1 MDESIH
7 LPSKWADWTLTESLG
22 SGSYGTVWSAHKEG
36 YPEETA
42 AVKIIRIPSNESEE
56 NALSYEYPDLHDRTS
71 YCENLVQSVLGEIH
85 TMELLKD
92 NDHVVRIYDY
102 SLEHVEGSME
112 WTVFLLME
120 LLTPLKDY
128 LLTHPMDEQEVLRLG
143 EEMCSA
149 MESCEQKGILHRDIK
164 PENILVSPDGTF
176 KIGDFGVARQIGDAS
191 LNMSLRGTFTYMAP
205 EIYHGEAYDSQA
217 DQYSLGLVLYRFLNH
232 NRDPFID
239 PDTKM
244 VFYKDREEALR
255 KRMGGQE
262 LPAPADASP
271 ETAKVILKCC
281 AYRKEDRYQSFERC
295 KEALR
300 ECRIGRKQGNK
311 TQHPEPREVRPERAE
326 LTKTKAKRSDSAKNG
341 RKPVRR
347 KWLIPVILLL
357 LVLAAGAGTFLYMNR
372 YAMMSEEQMVKKG
385 LLSDS
390 VLWGSFSM
398 ESEPYSD
405 NYMDVKT
412 DQGTWNVSDMPCFF
426 SVLPGLDKNLMLLGF
441 KDRFD
446 HTYYLFGSGKIRGG
460 DVLQIGKADSS
471 ISPLLYSR
479 QYRKDYP
486 DGSADEVIRDL
497 EGRNDDA
504 SVVGM
509 LEDTLEYDLSF
520 GEYGGRKYGP
530 VYLERIGSSSRAFYQ
545 NVLCSGEKHSCK
557 ISGMLSGPVWSGNLK
572 GVFVSRTENGED
584 NEVQIAFTDGGA
596 SVDAS
601 VEELNNYEG
610 TCRLSYQ
617 GIQKEY
623 NGRTEIFEDT
633 GDKYLYLI
641 NCCPYGFVTY
651 DRSTGKYT
659 YYQDYDSAWEA
670 ATE

>member
-36 YPEETA
+36 HPKETA

-92 NDHVVRIYDY
+92 NEHVVRIYDY
-102 SLEHVEGSME
+102 SLEHEEGSME

-143 EEMCSA
+143 EELCSA

-255 KRMGGQE
+255 KRMGGQQ

-271 ETAKVILKCC
+271 QAAKVILKCC
-281 AYRKEDRYQSFERC
+281 AYRKEDRYPSFELCRKALMEC
-295 KEALR
+295 QSGGKQEKEPESTEPEKA
-300 ECRIGRKQGNK
+300 KAK
-311 TQHPEPREVRPERAE
+311 HPETEKV
-326 LTKTKAKRSDSAKNG
+326 KAKRTDPAKTG
-341 RKPVRR
+341 RKTVRR
-347 KWLIPVILLL
+347 RWLIPLILLL

-372 YAMMSEEQMVKKG
+372 VALMSEEQKVKKG
-385 LLSDS
+385 LLADS

-398 ESEPYSD
+398 EGEPSSN

-412 DQGTWNVSDMPCFF
+412 DQGTWNVCDLPCFF
-426 SVLPGLDKNLMLLGF
+426 SVLPNLDKNIMLLGF
-441 KDRFD
+441 KDQFD
-446 HTYYLFGSGKIRGG
+446 HTYYLFGSYKIKGG
-460 DVLQIGKADSS
+460 DVLQIGKAGSS
-471 ISPLLYSR
+471 ISALLYSG
-479 QYRKDYP
+479 QYRKGYP
-486 DGSADEVIRDL
+486 DGSVDEVIRGL
-497 EGRNDDA
+497 EGRSDDA
-504 SVVGM
+504 SVAGM

-530 VYLERIGSSSRAFYQ
+530 VYLRRTGSSSRTFYQ
-545 NVLCSGEKHSCK
+545 NVLGSGEKNSCR
-557 ISGMLSGPVWSGNLK
+557 ISGMLSGPKWSGNLE
-572 GVFVSRTENGED
+572 GVFASWTENGRD
-584 NEVQIAFTDGGA
+584 NEVQIAFTDGGV

-601 VEELNNYEG
+601 VEEFNNYEG
-610 TCRLSYQ
+610 TYSLSYQ

-623 NGRTEIFEDT
+623 NGRTEIFDET

-641 NCCPYGFVTY
+641 NCCPYGFVMY
-651 DRSTGKYT
+651 NSSTGKYT
-659 YYQDYDSAWEA
+659 YYQDYDSDWEA